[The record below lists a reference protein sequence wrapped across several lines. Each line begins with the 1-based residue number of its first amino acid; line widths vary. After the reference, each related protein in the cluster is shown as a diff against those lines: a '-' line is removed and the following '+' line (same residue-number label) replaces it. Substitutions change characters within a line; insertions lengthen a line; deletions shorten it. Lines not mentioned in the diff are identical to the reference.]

1 MACPRPLGQ
10 QGPEPAPSC
19 SSHTQ
24 PGSVSRLQAY
34 NQKPPLTRQRPRGSW
49 VCLHAEGWFWL
60 HPFRQSTWG
69 VQVLLFKSVQH
80 PGVWTAPPP
89 LSCLAP
95 LPLQASQA
103 PTARPARRCCR
114 RLVYSPYLLGPGR
127 VFPRIPAGVPRP
139 LQADL
144 GRTLS

>member
-89 LSCLAP
+89 PQLSGSSSFAGIPGAHSQACP
-95 LPLQASQA
+95 QVLQAAGLLSISVGPRPGVSSHPGWGAA
-103 PTARPARRCCR
+103 P
-114 RLVYSPYLLGPGR
+114 
-127 VFPRIPAGVPRP
+127 PAG
-139 LQADL
+139 
-144 GRTLS
+144 